1 MSFYLLN
8 KLVGKEIAIT
18 TTKRME
24 YDIDLN
30 NI

>member
-18 TTKRME
+18 TAKRME